1 MSQKCQGTKSLRSS
15 PLRGSKSRQYDQ
27 QAYCWRATHGQQ
39 QQEGLRAITPDA
51 LSHNDRTGE
60 AMAKLP

>member
-1 MSQKCQGTKSLRSS
+1 MNKE
-15 PLRGSKSRQYDQ
+15 
-27 QAYCWRATHGQQ
+27 

-51 LSHNDRTGE
+51 LRDNDRTGE